1 MGVIAAVA
9 AAVVL
14 VLVTPVSA
22 LACGGG
28 GTSASQIYR
37 ECLPNAR
44 GGNSQ
49 GPGSGGGGG
58 GSANQTPPP
67 VSSPIAKAFAHS
79 HASKAQQQLLTGLLR
94 NPGFGKTRSLQN
106 YPTGNVAAPSTLDA
120 AFDVGPGPVVL
131 IALLAGSAVLLLAA
145 TGWRGWRRWR
155 GPLAR

>member
-14 VLVTPVSA
+14 VLLTPVSA

-37 ECLPNAR
+37 ECLPNAS
-44 GGNSQ
+44 GGKSQ
-49 GPGSGGGGG
+49 GPGPSNSGGGTNP
-58 GSANQTPPP
+58 AP

-79 HASKAQQQLLTGLLR
+79 HASKAQQQLLTGLVR
-94 NPGFGKTRSLQN
+94 NPGFGKTRFLQN
-106 YPTGNVAAPSTLDA
+106 RPTGNVAAPSTLDA